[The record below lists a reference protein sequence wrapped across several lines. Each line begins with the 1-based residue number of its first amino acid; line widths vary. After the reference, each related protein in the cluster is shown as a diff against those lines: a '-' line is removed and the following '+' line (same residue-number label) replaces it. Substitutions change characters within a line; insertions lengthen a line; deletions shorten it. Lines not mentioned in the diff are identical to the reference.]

1 MSPVGITAIIPL
13 MCEGNIKIFLNNP
26 VEKNSWLIQFRDWV
40 ILNMKIPDILVF
52 HVWCA
57 KLSLNLSPNMTHII

>member
-57 KLSLNLSPNMTHII
+57 KLSLNLSPNMTHIT